1 MFAQLVSKQAEYAI
15 SYGNLLGNTVL
26 PSCIAHSAYSTRF
39 IVYMYVKSGF
49 PLYCRFVLPCYNV
62 ARAKFK
68 PYYRMRRKPYEYA
81 YLAKYAVFVCIIP
94 YGVFRLIRRSHIP
107 MPKAQEK
114 IQPVAKATHWA
125 AIIMAGFQDLCHTK
139 TNKSPGLA
147 WSQAAA
153 SVCTTMLH
161 VYSQCHW

>member
-15 SYGNLLGNTVL
+15 LYGNLLGNTVL
-26 PSCIAHSAYSTRF
+26 PSCIAHSPYSTRF

-94 YGVFRLIRRSHIP
+94 YGVFRIIRRSHIP
-107 MPKAQEK
+107 T
-114 IQPVAKATHWA
+114 VS
-125 AIIMAGFQDLCHTK
+125 IMHA
-139 TNKSPGLA
+139 SPG
-147 WSQAAA
+147 SQAACPA
-153 SVCTTMLH
+153 CAAGLSIVVVLVLLIGQIVRLQDRLSC
-161 VYSQCHW
+161 

>member
-107 MPKAQEK
+107 ICHRFVIHALARGSSQSLTTQEELK
-114 IQPVAKATHWA
+114 NVNLKPYLRCLISY
-125 AIIMAGFQDLCHTK
+125 LCAPRAWWTALR
-139 TNKSPGLA
+139 PGD
-147 WSQAAA
+147 S
-153 SVCTTMLH
+153 S
-161 VYSQCHW
+161 

>member
-26 PSCIAHSAYSTRF
+26 PSCIAHSPYSTRF
-39 IVYMYVKSGF
+39 IMYMYVKSGS

-94 YGVFRLIRRSHIP
+94 YGVFRIIRRSHIP
-107 MPKAQEK
+107 RLKAVKGMGQ
-114 IQPVAKATHWA
+114 T
-125 AIIMAGFQDLCHTK
+125 AG
-139 TNKSPGLA
+139 
-147 WSQAAA
+147 
-153 SVCTTMLH
+153 
-161 VYSQCHW
+161 